1 MFASNINAITPAA
14 KGVALEVPPKLLV
27 TSPPL
32 YPPLPSLSV
41 VVIPSPS
48 PLECAAT
55 SIFAPGS
62 A

>member
-1 MFASNINAITPAA
+1 MTPAA
-14 KGVALEVPPKLLV
+14 RGVALEVPPKLFV

-48 PLECAAT
+48 PFECAAT